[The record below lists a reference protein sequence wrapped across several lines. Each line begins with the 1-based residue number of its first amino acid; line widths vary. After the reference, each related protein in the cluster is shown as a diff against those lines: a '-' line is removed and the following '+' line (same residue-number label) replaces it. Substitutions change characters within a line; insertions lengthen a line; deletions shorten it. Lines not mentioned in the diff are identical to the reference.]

1 MLEKLIKLLK
11 SLVFRIQALKVMAVL
26 AFVVI
31 AVQLYSIQ
39 VTHSEDYQGYV
50 DRQRVI
56 SLQKNVPRGVVYDR
70 NFDVLVDNEAVSTI
84 TYQLY
89 SGVSSKEMK
98 EVAANLAALIEVDYN
113 FLTSRDLKDIYIEH
127 NPEDAKELVSDEEF
141 QAFPAKTRDAD
152 YYALQLSRVTDE
164 MLEQVSVDQRE
175 AHAIYINMNK
185 GTNLT
190 SNIIKKGATAEE
202 VAIVSEHLE
211 SLPGVNTEVDWDRI
225 YPSVAGYHPLY
236 GRVSSYTQ
244 GLPASMK
251 GYYLGHDYQ
260 LNDRVGMSQL
270 ELYYEPLLRGHKS
283 QYILTSGNDVSE
295 YTEIYEGQRGYEAT
309 LTIDA
314 ELQAAVD
321 KIVTDELLETKR
333 LSGTDHLREAYIA
346 MLNPQTGEVLALSG
360 KIIEYNEEE
369 RKYEVF
375 DNALGTLQNAFT
387 MGSIVKGATLLAGY
401 NYGVTDIGEYITDAP
416 MTFKGGLIKGS
427 WKPLG
432 YINDSDALKF
442 SSNVYFFLQTIQLGG
457 SRYTPNGPL
466 VLDLDTFNLYRD
478 FFAQF
483 GLGVSTGI
491 DLPNESIGL
500 KDFSNSPGK
509 LLDFAIGQA
518 DIYTPLQM
526 AQYVSTIA
534 TGGLRYAPQLL
545 KDLYVPSND
554 SPEEKQLLQSF
565 EPNLLNV
572 VEMDQKYFDRVNHG
586 FIRALQEVGGTGY
599 GVFQQA
605 DYNPAGKTGTAQ
617 EYVRDEEGKYV
628 KDSNGEFIEVFNRS
642 LVAYAPADNPEVAIA
657 VITPQSETPNN
668 SNTISLDIGHKAMK
682 AYFELAK
689 NNTTTSTEKAE

>member
-211 SLPGVNTEVDWDRI
+211 SLPGINTEVDWDRI

-657 VITPQSETPNN
+657 VITPQSETPKN